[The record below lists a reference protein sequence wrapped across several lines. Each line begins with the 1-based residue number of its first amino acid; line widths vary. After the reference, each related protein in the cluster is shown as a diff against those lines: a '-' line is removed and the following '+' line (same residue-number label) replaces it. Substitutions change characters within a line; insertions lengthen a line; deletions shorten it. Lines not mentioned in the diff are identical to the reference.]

1 MDRVEWLDAVM
12 ALVQERSVE
21 GEVSRPDDDTLAITL
36 GRHGVVLHVVGN
48 DAFLLRSVAAG
59 STIQS
64 RLQDRVEHFTPERFL
79 IDQSTVGTVVDA
91 VLTHVRET

>member
-12 ALVQERSVE
+12 ALTQERSVE
-21 GEVSRPDDDTLAITL
+21 GEVSRPDDDTLAIHL
-36 GRHGVVLHVVGN
+36 GRRGVVLHVVGD
-48 DAFLLRSVAAG
+48 DAFLMRSVAAG

-79 IDQSTVGTVVDA
+79 IERDTVTRVVD
-91 VLTHVRET
+91 ETLAHLHL